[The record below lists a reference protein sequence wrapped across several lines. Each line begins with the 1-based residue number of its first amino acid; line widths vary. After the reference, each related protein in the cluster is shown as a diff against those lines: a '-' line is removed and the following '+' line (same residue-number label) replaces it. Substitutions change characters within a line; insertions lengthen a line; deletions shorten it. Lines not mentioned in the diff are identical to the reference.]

1 MLNIIIIP
9 IIYIPIIYPQYIY
22 PQYLY
27 IYICVYPQI
36 DVDGM
41 LMGVSW
47 KFKAIENGML
57 AGFHRNSWD
66 ALLWDE
72 HWLSMIKCYLIA
84 FAHFCG
90 MLPWWNRDDEHVNVW

>member
-9 IIYIPIIYPQYIY
+9 IIYPHYIS
-22 PQYLY
+22 P
-27 IYICVYPQI
+27 IYIYPQI

-72 HWLSMIKCYLIA
+72 H
-84 FAHFCG
+84 
-90 MLPWWNRDDEHVNVW
+90 